1 MNPIR
6 TARRAIVR
14 RAIEPTA
21 KAFDILA
28 EKLLDLPAATLF
40 TRDDVIELLRD
51 VARTMRKGD
60 IP

>member
-1 MNPIR
+1 M
-6 TARRAIVR
+6 RRSFKRGFVR
-14 RAIEPTA
+14 RALEPTA
-21 KAFDILA
+21 KAFDVLA
-28 EKLLDLPAATLF
+28 DHLIELPAHTLF